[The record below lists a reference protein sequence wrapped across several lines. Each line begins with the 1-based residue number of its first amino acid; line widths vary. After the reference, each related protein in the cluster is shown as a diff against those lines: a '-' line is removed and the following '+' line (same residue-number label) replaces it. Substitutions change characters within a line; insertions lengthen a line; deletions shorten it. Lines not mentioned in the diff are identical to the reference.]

1 MFNQMNINVNAPNEK
16 LNIEIR
22 LVDKHFEYSFSR
34 ITGLYTY
41 HSGSVDEKKSQ
52 EWLQEIKQSSL
63 ADWPVLPNDAG
74 PEIKQKNKW
83 NVEKDI
89 RNMQEEFKETEGE
102 LGKTEFKKNI
112 IILNRESNKKLG
124 SLLK

>member
-34 ITGLYTY
+34 LAGLYTY
-41 HSGSVDEKKSQ
+41 HSGVVDEQKSQ
-52 EWLQEIKQSSL
+52 GWLQEIRQASL
-63 ADWPVLPNDAG
+63 VDWPVLPEGAG

-83 NVEKDI
+83 NVEFFD
-89 RNMQEEFKETEGE
+89 ED
-102 LGKTEFKKNI
+102 
-112 IILNRESNKKLG
+112 G
-124 SLLK
+124 SVIC